1 MTPALDP
8 ALLAALRCA
17 LALLWLGSARHKLRD
32 PARFRAALAGYR
44 LLPAPTVRAAAAG
57 AVAFELARALA
68 LLAPV
73 AGAAAALGS
82 AALLALYALAITGGL
97 LRGRRGIDC
106 GCGARPQPLGPHL
119 LARNTVLIAL
129 ALTAALPASGRA
141 LTAIDAASIA
151 GGAGALAA
159 LYAAIDALLA
169 NGARPAGRRRGA
181 CATLSSPR
189 TCCSGAWWWRSPW

>member
-1 MTPALDP
+1 VTPALDP

-44 LLPAPTVRAAAAG
+44 LVPAAAVPAAAAG
-57 AVAFELARALA
+57 AVALELALALA

-73 AGAAAALGS
+73 AGAAAALAS
-82 AALLALYALAITGGL
+82 AALLALYALAIAVNL

-106 GCGARPQPLGPHL
+106 GCGAHPQALGPHL
-119 LARNTVLIAL
+119 LARNAVLIAL
-129 ALTAALPASGRA
+129 ALAAALPAGSRA
-141 LTAIDAASIA
+141 LTAIDAVSIA

-159 LYAAIDALLA
+159 LCAAIDAVLA
-169 NGARPAGRRRGA
+169 NGARSAALRGRA
-181 CATLSSPR
+181 
-189 TCCSGAWWWRSPW
+189 